1 MCVFYLI
8 TFLFIIHTAPSK
20 SSDEKEES
28 KSNEQE
34 RGESSSNNKQQEDDQ
49 SNNILHHSSIPHPS
63 INTNYYYSGSNQG
76 QYQYYHDFNLLP
88 GNHTRDNNNQYHSQ
102 TPLQYYPPNNVPSF
116 IVDYTQNHIIQNNI
130 PGSYLQPTP
139 NNMTVHQLACNLGFD
154 TYQYQPHMTY
164 MQNLQQHSVASMS
177 TGKRK
182 FVPDEAVSNEY
193 NTHNQPKHRKCNQD
207 PIAASAI
214 DFIGPPTNVDDINI
228 TSNPMVFQ
236 GNVADK
242 AQGQSIS
249 RMKHPKGSNMIP
261 STFSKKPITNNVPCP
276 PLCGAVFSRTGELV
290 TFNNGQVKQIWSFQ
304 QINEGGSCDVQ
315 NKFPKTIADLT
326 EMNRSLQALK
336 LEHALETNE
345 SSCVKDDSS
354 TSSNNNEEGD
364 SNSST
369 SRTKTLAN
377 DSSCTKDNSST
388 LGNNKEGGSTSNNS
402 RSSIVDKT
410 RNYSSGDDTSS
421 DDESISIIS
430 SSSSSSSSS
439 NNSDSSSD
447 ESISYYKSKCR
458 FIIATAQSVHEPD
471 EAVLLKCLK
480 ADIAYFKKE
489 YGSWKLSK
497 WKERMKK
504 FIKIPE
510 WTGACEYR
518 YTREYKESKQNIIHH
533 TRFVVEEAEK
543 ILANYN
549 DKKPMTVNAIKRKAK
564 RDGWD
569 KFAEFAKEQR
579 KKWRKYQKESDMKWF
594 QQQCDT
600 ISDLLQTQVH
610 LETTTSVSYV
620 RLCI

>member
-8 TFLFIIHTAPSK
+8 TSLFIIHTAPSK

-34 RGESSSNNKQQEDDQ
+34 RGESSNNEQQEDDQ
-49 SNNILHHSSIPHPS
+49 SNNILHHSSIPNPS

-76 QYQYYHDFNLLP
+76 QYQYYHDFDLLP

-116 IVDYTQNHIIQNNI
+116 IDYTQNDIIQNNI

-164 MQNLQQHSVASMS
+164 MRNLQQHNVAAMS

-193 NTHNQPKHRKCNQD
+193 NTHNQPKHRKYNQD

-249 RMKHPKGSNMIP
+249 RMKHPKGSIMIP
-261 STFSKKPITNNVPCP
+261 STFSTKPITNNVPCP

-304 QINEGGSCDVQ
+304 QINEGGSCNVQ
-315 NKFPKTIADLT
+315 KFPKTIADLT

-336 LEHALETNE
+336 LEHALETNG
-345 SSCVKDDSS
+345 SSCAKDDSS
-354 TSSNNNEEGD
+354 TSSNNSGEGD

-388 LGNNKEGGSTSNNS
+388 LCTNKEGGSTSNNS
-402 RSSIVDKT
+402 RSIVET
-410 RNYSSGDDTSS
+410 ISCRIPFGISSTSS
-421 DDESISIIS
+421 
-430 SSSSSSSSS
+430 
-439 NNSDSSSD
+439 
-447 ESISYYKSKCR
+447 
-458 FIIATAQSVHEPD
+458 
-471 EAVLLKCLK
+471 
-480 ADIAYFKKE
+480 
-489 YGSWKLSK
+489 
-497 WKERMKK
+497 
-504 FIKIPE
+504 
-510 WTGACEYR
+510 
-518 YTREYKESKQNIIHH
+518 
-533 TRFVVEEAEK
+533 
-543 ILANYN
+543 
-549 DKKPMTVNAIKRKAK
+549 
-564 RDGWD
+564 
-569 KFAEFAKEQR
+569 FA
-579 KKWRKYQKESDMKWF
+579 
-594 QQQCDT
+594 
-600 ISDLLQTQVH
+600 LLQTQQI
-610 LETTTSVSYV
+610 SPS
-620 RLCI
+620 RPS